1 MKQIE
6 VVAAVIRRG
15 NEIFA
20 TQRGYGEFKDW
31 WEFPGGKMEAGE
43 SPEEAL
49 KREIREELDATIE
62 VGELIQTVEWDY
74 PSFHLTM
81 HCFWCELAC
90 EALHLNEHEAAAWLS
105 ADNLG
110 SVKWLP
116 ADRDILVEIGKVL
129 RSGLSIRKSAP
140 EDIPEMLEI
149 FAAARRF
156 MAGTG
161 NPDQWSEDYPGEEL
175 LKSDIASGDSHVI
188 LSEGRIVATFVL
200 RPGNDPTYDIIH
212 DGNWPNDLPYA
223 TIHRIASR
231 GERKGMLH
239 AVMQYAL
246 ERYSAI
252 RIDTHRDNTV
262 MRNAIAKEGF
272 TYCGIIHCWNGTERL
287 AYQFTKP

>member
-110 SVKWLP
+110 TVKWLP

-239 AVMQYAL
+239 AAMQYAL